1 MLIVT
6 EKKIINAVNVFAFTV
21 DRQYDSLPN
30 FETTG
35 YQLRAWHSGYVDDNG
50 NADYILVRSYAKSE
64 EQQAKADLEKILAAY
79 LSASENKTVD
89 LR

>member
-1 MLIVT
+1 MLQKT

-21 DRQYDSLPN
+21 DRQYNSLPN

-64 EQQAKADLEKILAAY
+64 ERQAKADLEKILAAFMN
-79 LSASENKTVD
+79 ASGIGIVD